1 MWVRKH
7 QFLLKILIYNIMEKT
22 PVDIL
27 IKFIQE
33 GNPTNEQ
40 IVEKL
45 NDLKSVEENIINRAY
60 LSGFYDKESKRG
72 QNNNYYKDKYGPNW
86 FANITKNIKH
96 S

>member
-22 PVDIL
+22 PIDTL

-33 GNPTNEQ
+33 ENPTNEQ

-45 NDLKSVEENIINRAY
+45 NEMKTIEEHIVNRAY
-60 LSGFYDKESKRG
+60 LTGFYDKESNRK

-86 FANITKNIKH
+86 FTNLTKKIQYK
-96 S
+96 

>member
-1 MWVRKH
+1 
-7 QFLLKILIYNIMEKT
+7 MEKT

-86 FANITKNIKH
+86 FTNITKNIKVG
-96 S
+96 

>member
-22 PVDIL
+22 PVDVL
-27 IKFIQE
+27 IKFIQD

-45 NDLKSVEENIINRAY
+45 NNLKSNEEYIVNRAY
-60 LSGFYDKESKRG
+60 LTGFYDKESSRK
-72 QNNNYYKDKYGPNW
+72 QINNYYKDQYGPNW
-86 FANITKNIKH
+86 FTNMSKI
-96 S
+96 

>member
-22 PVDIL
+22 PVDAL

-33 GNPTNEQ
+33 ENPTNDQ

-45 NDLKSVEENIINRAY
+45 NNLKSVEENIVNRAY

-72 QNNNYYKDKYGPNW
+72 QNNNYYKDKYGPDW
-86 FANITKNIKH
+86 FTNITKNIKH
-96 S
+96 I